1 MPTLWFPVNINVNNF
16 VILETTNSILT
27 NLFIMK
33 KPILIALFLCFNFI
47 AFCQEEANLNNYKR
61 SSLYTFMVSDLQQEH
76 SLTIHD
82 AFVNY
87 PIPDKF
93 NNHNCNQ
100 RTLPKVVD
108 ENLSKKEIKELQ
120 KDSITQFLSN
130 NAIAKAM
137 VAKWF
142 NRSERGGFNM
152 NLIAER
158 GSYNASDI
166 DIKIAKQNER
176 GLAMLADAGEE
187 LLKNTFVVVNNFKY
201 TNKEEVAEKA
211 SGWLSVVSS
220 VASAAGADVVSLAA
234 DATSLGVGVMGKGFI
249 IKTDAHLYRLV
260 WDEETAA
267 IFYNDYWTEDA
278 ELDSEKVAA
287 FENSNIFNLEYI
299 GTETAWADLQSTV
312 FTQKNDDELIAIATK
327 KASDAVIANLQRTYE
342 VFRTK
347 TPLLSGDP
355 ISAKIGLKEGLEKGD
370 KYEVLEQIINDEGK
384 TEYKRVGVIKVEKD
398 MIWDNRFMAGEE
410 NPSEIE
416 YTTFRGSKSKYYAG
430 MLIRQI
436 N

>member
-1 MPTLWFPVNINVNNF
+1 MRKL
-16 VILETTNSILT
+16 LSMSL
-27 NLFIMK
+27 L
-33 KPILIALFLCFNFI
+33 LCFNFS
-47 AFCQEEANLNNYKR
+47 AFSQEEPNLNNYKR
-61 SSLYTFMVSDLQQEH
+61 SSLYTFMVSDLQQDH
-76 SLTIHD
+76 SQTIQD

-93 NNHNCNQ
+93 NDHNSEL
-100 RTLPKVVD
+100 RTLPKLVD
-108 ENLSKKEIKELQ
+108 ESLSKKEIDELQ

-130 NAIAKAM
+130 NAIAKLM

-142 NRSERGGFNM
+142 NRSESGGFNM
-152 NLIAER
+152 DLIAAR

-166 DIKIAKQNER
+166 DIKIARQSER
-176 GLAMLADAGEE
+176 GLAMVADAGEE

-201 TNKEEVAEKA
+201 TNKEEVAKKA
-211 SGWLSVVSS
+211 SGFLSAVSS
-220 VASAAGADVVSLAA
+220 AASAAGASGISLAA
-234 DATSLGVGVMGKGFI
+234 DATSIGVGVAGKGYV

-278 ELDSEKVAA
+278 DLNPEKVAA
-287 FENSNIFNLEYI
+287 FENSSIFKLEYI
-299 GTETAWADLQSTV
+299 GTETAWADMQSTA
-312 FTQKNDDELIAIATK
+312 FTKKTDDELITIATK
-327 KASDAVIANLQRTYE
+327 NAGDAVIAKLQRAYE

-355 ISAKIGLKEGLEKGD
+355 LSAKIGLKEGLEKGD
-370 KYEVLEQIINDEGK
+370 KYEVLEQVINKEGK
-384 TEYKRVGVIKVEKD
+384 TEYKKVGVIKVEKN
-398 MIWDNRFMAGEE
+398 MIWDNRYMADEE

-416 YTTFRGSKSKYYAG
+416 YTTFSGSNSKYYAG

>member
-1 MPTLWFPVNINVNNF
+1 
-16 VILETTNSILT
+16 
-27 NLFIMK
+27 MK

-312 FTQKNDDELIAIATK
+312 FTQK
-327 KASDAVIANLQRTYE
+327 
-342 VFRTK
+342 
-347 TPLLSGDP
+347 
-355 ISAKIGLKEGLEKGD
+355 
-370 KYEVLEQIINDEGK
+370 
-384 TEYKRVGVIKVEKD
+384 KR
-398 MIWDNRFMAGEE
+398 
-410 NPSEIE
+410 
-416 YTTFRGSKSKYYAG
+416 
-430 MLIRQI
+430 
-436 N
+436 